1 MESRRLVNGRAERC
15 IDIEDRGLQY
25 GDGLFETMAL
35 REGTLRFR
43 DAHVERLTRGCERM
57 QITPIPAA
65 ILEAELAQLT
75 AGTDDGIVKLVV
87 TRGGGARGYRPDR
100 SAAPTRVLFL
110 HPNRAWPTAHYIN
123 GIRLRL
129 CATRLGCNPLLAGL
143 KHLNRLE
150 QVMARL
156 EPADA
161 DAEEGLMLDDG
172 GRIIAGT
179 MTNVFLVED
188 GRVVTP
194 ALDRCGVAGVMRRV
208 VLETAA
214 AGGVETA
221 IEGVSRARLA
231 AAGEVFVTNALIG
244 LWPVRACAGREL
256 GANPVTR
263 ALMRALAARGVR
275 ECAV

>member
-1 MESRRLVNGRAERC
+1 MKTRRLVNGRARRC
-15 IDIEDRGLQY
+15 IDAADRGLQY

-35 REGTLRFR
+35 RGGTLRFL
-43 DAHVERLTRGCERM
+43 DAHMERLARGCERM
-57 QITPIPAA
+57 QIAPVPPA

-75 AGTDDGIVKLVV
+75 AGADDGIVKLVV
-87 TRGGGARGYRPDR
+87 TRGGSARGYRPDQW
-100 SAAPTRVLFL
+100 AAPSRVLFL
-110 HPNRAWPTAHYIN
+110 HPHRAWPAAHYAD

-129 CATRLGCNPLLAGL
+129 CATRLGCNPLLAGI

-156 EPADA
+156 EGADA

-172 GRIIAGT
+172 GQIVAGT

-208 VLETAA
+208 VLDTAA
-214 AGGVETA
+214 AAGVDTL

-231 AAGEVFVTNALIG
+231 AAAEVFVTNALIG
-244 LWPVRACAGREL
+244 LWPVRVCAGGEL

-263 ALMRALAARGVR
+263 SLMRALAARGVR